1 MNCVGYGYFGKGHN
15 ISYSTLKEFK
25 LFEDHPYKIKYSPS
39 EFVKILKMGDV
50 NVQNIIID

>member
-15 ISYSTLKEFK
+15 ISYSILKESK
-25 LFEDHPYKIKYSPS
+25 LFEGHPYKIKYSPS

-50 NVQNIIID
+50 NVQNTIID

>member
-15 ISYSTLKEFK
+15 ISFSTLKESK

-39 EFVKILKMGDV
+39 EFVRILKMGDV
-50 NVQNIIID
+50 DVRNIIID